1 MNCYSDYPTMTE
13 KEISIQAVIDEMDYR
28 FEDTDYEVLNG
39 DEFQV
44 GNQIIAY
51 SIVKIDNG
59 KIRIGISLYNSK
71 KYPCDRIGE
80 TLSICRACKWKDL
93 EKELLSM
100 L

>member
-1 MNCYSDYPTMTE
+1 MNCYAYYPMTE
-13 KEISIQAVIDEMDYR
+13 KEIAIQAVVDEMDYR
-28 FEDTDYEVLNG
+28 FEGTDYEVLNG

-44 GNQIIAY
+44 GNQIITY

-59 KIRIGISLYNSK
+59 KIRIGISIYNFK
-71 KYPCDRIGE
+71 KYPYDRIGE